1 MNGDI
6 SAILAAIEAVKVELK
21 SDIAEIKS
29 DIVEIKKDIVEIKKD
44 IKELQKAVSN
54 NEHSLKLVVGVVAG
68 PLPDA
73 INKIEEK
80 LQLKKTDL
88 FANTRN

>member
-1 MNGDI
+1 M
-6 SAILAAIEAVKVELK
+6 ILLR
-21 SDIAEIKS
+21 S
-29 DIVEIKKDIVEIKKD
+29 KKILLRSKKD